1 MSIFTIVVLILTF
14 IILLYLYYE
23 YAGDAIK
30 RRRTIFEIKMLWM
43 GTKGNY
49 EDAIMKQFNIGS
61 KFNYKDVMK
70 KFTINLESFTLHST
84 TVQTSAKDCC
94 TYRGQ

>member
-1 MSIFTIVVLILTF
+1 MSIFQIVLLIVTIC
-14 IILLYLYYE
+14 ILLFLYYE

-49 EDAIMKQFNIGS
+49 EDAIMKQFNVGS
-61 KFNYKDVMK
+61 KFNYYNKIK
-70 KFTINLESFTLHST
+70 KFPKKN
-84 TVQTSAKDCC
+84 
-94 TYRGQ
+94 